1 MSQSRLRNSDI
12 NDRLS
17 SVGLFVKYRPKM
29 PTATITSDTTVAR
42 TSLDSKSENDR
53 ANYFW
58 YLLSSSSGGAAYL
71 FIARLAD
78 EMAAFWSSYSSRLS
92 TFGICLKLLEAF
104 DPIVYALLNAIPV
117 PDPLEFLEFLVLYD
131 VLELLVFIFFAWY
144 PSMSSPVNLLRS
156 VSWSWSTN
164 SSYSSPFDVLRLK
177 FFFLP

>member
-1 MSQSRLRNSDI
+1 
-12 NDRLS
+12 
-17 SVGLFVKYRPKM
+17 M

-104 DPIVYALLNAIPV
+104 DPIV
-117 PDPLEFLEFLVLYD
+117 
-131 VLELLVFIFFAWY
+131 
-144 PSMSSPVNLLRS
+144 
-156 VSWSWSTN
+156 
-164 SSYSSPFDVLRLK
+164 
-177 FFFLP
+177 